1 MMAFSACQ
9 QMEKVTLDVNNSTAP
24 VLGTSSVTADGI
36 SAKYTPAT
44 FIVGGK
50 EVKPELVRYSLA
62 VVKIND
68 NPVSMAIESDDSAEG
83 VVTADA
89 GSVSSTLV
97 TLGCAYGETVAMSL
111 VVRARLS
118 TSAQNGYIDS
128 EGTIDVAQFAIKKP
142 VSRGGRYAE
151 FDKASTWGVTGA
163 IASAGL
169 NWDADIPMYT
179 NGTWH
184 VAEGVELTTSDQFKF
199 RKDAA
204 WTDNFGAA
212 DGITDEPYAVTLDT
226 KQDAG
231 AGGKN
236 LGVSEDGVYDLLLNP
251 DAKLYLVVKHVDD
264 PLAAYD
270 KPSTW
275 GVTGAIADAGLNWDS
290 DIPMFTDGTWHVAKS
305 VVLAASDQFKF
316 RKDAAWT
323 DNFGAADGITDEPYV
338 VTLDQDQDA
347 GAGGKN
353 LGVAEDGVYN
363 LFLNPD
369 AKKYRVEKAVE
380 IAPLDL

>member
-1 MMAFSACQ
+1 M
-9 QMEKVTLDVNNSTAP
+9 
-24 VLGTSSVTADGI
+24 
-36 SAKYTPAT
+36 
-44 FIVGGK
+44 
-50 EVKPELVRYSLA
+50 
-62 VVKIND
+62 
-68 NPVSMAIESDDSAEG
+68 
-83 VVTADA
+83 
-89 GSVSSTLV
+89 
-97 TLGCAYGETVAMSL
+97 
-111 VVRARLS
+111 
-118 TSAQNGYIDS
+118 
-128 EGTIDVAQFAIKKP
+128 
-142 VSRGGRYAE
+142 
-151 FDKASTWGVTGA
+151 
-163 IASAGL
+163 
-169 NWDADIPMYT
+169 
-179 NGTWH
+179 
-184 VAEGVELTTSDQFKF
+184 
-199 RKDAA
+199 
-204 WTDNFGAA
+204 
-212 DGITDEPYAVTLDT
+212 
-226 KQDAG
+226 
-231 AGGKN
+231 
-236 LGVSEDGVYDLLLNP
+236 
-251 DAKLYLVVKHVDD
+251 DD